1 MKNRHAATGLFV
13 VPALLFTL
21 LVFAFPLLGVV
32 SQSMHDAAGA
42 FTLSAYVT
50 LFHSE
55 LFYRVAWNTLCICIA
70 TTLITLVLA
79 YPLAYYLAG
88 LPARRRSLVL
98 ILVLVPFWTSI
109 LVKSFAFTVLL
120 GQGGVLNQLL
130 GMLGVPTLKLVFN
143 RIGVIVGM
151 SHFLIPFMV
160 FPILSSLLA
169 RPPELTRAARIMG
182 ASNTRIFFRIVLP
195 LSIPGVAAGTLIVL
209 ILSLGFFIVPALL
222 GGRKDMMLGN
232 LIDFYT
238 RQILNSQ
245 MASAI
250 SVLLLVFAALAAIA
264 MSKLPGGGMLA
275 DKEAAHG

>member
-1 MKNRHAATGLFV
+1 
-13 VPALLFTL
+13 
-21 LVFAFPLLGVV
+21 
-32 SQSMHDAAGA
+32 
-42 FTLSAYVT
+42 
-50 LFHSE
+50 
-55 LFYRVAWNTLCICIA
+55 
-70 TTLITLVLA
+70 
-79 YPLAYYLAG
+79 
-88 LPARRRSLVL
+88 
-98 ILVLVPFWTSI
+98 
-109 LVKSFAFTVLL
+109 
-120 GQGGVLNQLL
+120 
-130 GMLGVPTLKLVFN
+130 
-143 RIGVIVGM
+143 M